1 MDSATGCLG
10 RCVVLAAVAV
20 VQSSR
25 DAPPVVGR
33 RNGQRRAATRVV
45 LSW

>member
-1 MDSATGCLG
+1 MDGATGSFG

-20 VQSSR
+20 VQGSR
-25 DAPPVVGR
+25 EAPRVVGR

-45 LSW
+45 LSR

>member
-1 MDSATGCLG
+1 MEGATGSFG
-10 RCVVLAAVAV
+10 RCVALAAVAV

-25 DAPPVVGR
+25 APWVAGR

-45 LSW
+45 LSR